1 MKFWIVQLN
10 QNQWLGHTIQNST
23 ECKSHLLHF
32 ADGLMVRRAFGEW
45 RKRGGGTPWPLD
57 WFHAA
62 FLLKAKSLQSQDSRK
77 SKKASHGNGSGGS
90 HSVWLVD
97 LVAWLDSW
105 QNTPP
110 TTASATFLKC
120 SWATL
125 KKSQRILTSL
135 QSRTARKSPG
145 VFLLQESS
153 ILDNWTTPW
162 PDILRVKNCQK
173 RTAIGKSNP
182 LLRFAG
188 AGAESMR
195 CGPASWHRDMQPHF
209 QSTVFLTSGRGKEEC
224 KEGNRELLVVCK
236 IEHILVNLI
245 WFCFGLYVPIMSYHN
260 HSDSR

>member
-1 MKFWIVQLN
+1 MAWPHHSKLHGVQITSSSFRRRSPGAQGFWGVAK
-10 QNQWLGHTIQNST
+10 
-23 ECKSHLLHF
+23 E
-32 ADGLMVRRAFGEW
+32 
-45 RKRGGGTPWPLD
+45 GGGTPWPLD

-110 TTASATFLKC
+110 TTAP
-120 SWATL
+120 
-125 KKSQRILTSL
+125 QRFSNAVERLWRRVRGYWLLSNPGL
-135 QSRTARKSPG
+135 QGKSPG

-188 AGAESMR
+188 AG
-195 CGPASWHRDMQPHF
+195 SWKAWGVGQLHDTGTCSPTFSPLFFSLQ
-209 QSTVFLTSGRGKEEC
+209 
-224 KEGNRELLVVCK
+224 EGERKSAKKGIEKLLVVCK